1 MNILTYSSVIVV
13 DISDSLISSV
23 DVWYYLSSSSTQ
35 LLGGKWSTTAPEWVD
50 GYFYWQKTITTYAD
64 GSTTETDPVCISGK
78 SGATGTGIES
88 LTEEYYLST
97 SKETQTGGEW
107 TTTPPEW
114 VYGKYMWTRT
124 KIVYN
129 NPYSVDYTE
138 PICDSSWEAIDQIE
152 IGGRNLILNST
163 FKNEEENWEFNNT
176 TRTFGT
182 DDVYGNYVKFSS
194 ASAGDTGSNCLYT
207 TKFACGG
214 NHQANKQYTL
224 SFYAKASVNN
234 SKIHAGW
241 VSGLNE
247 FTVTTTWQRYNATYT
262 PTSTGSLTF
271 YIDAANVE
279 LYLSQIQLEYGNQ
292 VTDWKLAQ
300 EDLESQIETHSTQI
314 KQVSLR
320 VDANEKSIT
329 EKVWQSD
336 ITNEINNYD
345 NTSVKIIRD
354 QMTEVKKDITGI
366 TSTVSDVQTKVEQKA
381 DGTKVTQL
389 EKTVSQNKQEA
400 DGFVQTVE
408 HKFNTLTVGAVNK
421 LRNYETLCFDDYY
434 IYPSSG
440 ETETNRTYVEEVEET
455 IDDKLV
461 KVGHISVD
469 EESIFHF
476 STVPMPVGDY
486 VFQSTI
492 KAGADNTLIQVAGNG
507 MQLESYWSTFSF
519 VFNITKDTL
528 FQMILPAGEY
538 WFYQSQLEDGTIP
551 STISPAPEDMEG
563 AITDAKS
570 EIRQLADQIT
580 IQVEDINGQLSQ
592 LSATSDEVAL
602 QSGTNENAINE
613 LNQITIPD
621 LQDKQSQLEEAQN
634 TTAAE
639 LKTTK
644 ESIEGRVANLE
655 SDSPKLSQVVQTAD
669 SFKYKF
675 AELGMGEEGWEI
687 EQVHTVTEIN
697 KDGIVISDT
706 DEAAGVGESK
716 EGNTTAIK
724 ANEFAEYVNDGT
736 QEGYGEQML
745 LINKEYVYTT
755 RLKAKTGLDVGGA
768 IKIIPGTY
776 DGVKAINFIS
786 ADGTA

>member
-1 MNILTYSSVIVV
+1 MNILTYSAVV
-13 DISDSLISSV
+13 VNDISDSIISSI
-23 DVWYYLSSSSTQ
+23 DVWYYLSSSSTK
-35 LLGGKWSTTAPEWVD
+35 LLGGEWATTAPEWVD
-50 GYFYWQKTITTYAD
+50 GYFYWQKTVTTYAD
-64 GSTTETDPVCISGK
+64 ESISETDPVCISGT
-78 SGATGTGIES
+78 SGSTGTGIES

-97 SKETQTGGEW
+97 SKEEQIGGTW
-107 TTTPPEW
+107 STTPPEW

-124 KIVYN
+124 KITYK
-129 NPYSVDYTE
+129 NPYSVEYTT
-138 PICDSSWEAIDQIE
+138 PICDSSWEAINEIE
-152 IGGRNLILNST
+152 IGARNLILNST
-163 FKNEEENWEFNNT
+163 FANEDIHWNFNSLKKEFGID
-176 TRTFGT
+176 GT
-182 DDVYGNYVKFSS
+182 YKYAKFSS
-194 ASAGDTGSNCLYT
+194 TSSGDTGSNRLHT
-207 TKFACGG
+207 NEFSTGSG
-214 NHQANKQYTL
+214 HQANKQYTL
-224 SFYAKASVNN
+224 SFYAKTSVNN

-247 FTVTTTWQRYNATYT
+247 FTITTTWKRYNVTYT

-271 YIDAANVE
+271 YIDNANVE
-279 LYLSQIQLEYGNQ
+279 LYLSQVQLEFGNQ
-292 VTDWKLAQ
+292 VTDWEIAP
-300 EDLESQIETHSTQI
+300 EDLQEQIDKHTTTI
-314 KQVSLR
+314 KQVSLK

-345 NTSVKIIRD
+345 KSSVQTIRD
-354 QMTEVKKDITGI
+354 QVVTVKKDITGI
-366 TSTVSDVQTKVEQKA
+366 QNTVSDVKTEVSKKA

-492 KAGADNTLIQVAGNG
+492 KAGTDNTLIQVAGNG

-644 ESIEGRVANLE
+644 ESIEGRVADLE

-697 KDGIVISDT
+697 KEGIVISDT

-716 EGNTTAIK
+716 EGNTTVIK